1 MFCASFAI
9 VPGDQEILL
18 FHIYLSPVA
27 YLSFKNLEWE
37 WGGVSITVKSHNCK
51 GCNYAVSYSWLR
63 SIKLAHFSSDSWLM
77 CIS

>member
-9 VPGDQEILL
+9 VPGDQEILS

-37 WGGVSITVKSHNCK
+37 LGGGGGAKVVNNSKES
-51 GCNYAVSYSWLR
+51 
-63 SIKLAHFSSDSWLM
+63 
-77 CIS
+77 